1 MKTLLAC
8 LLLALMPLLAWA
20 RDDGD
25 EARKAAAG
33 WVEAGY
39 TLPSPPDERHL
50 LAFRVGAHPVGRFLL
65 DPESL
70 TVGEDGVIRY
80 TLVMRGSGG
89 ASTTTFEGVRCGTR
103 ERRLYANLERD
114 GGWRPFK
121 KSAWQP
127 LPVAGSSI
135 AMFAYSG
142 NDPRATLAY
151 GYLCDGSAPRRARE
165 DIIGRLRGKRVDY
178 LDPYHGVEP

>member
-1 MKTLLAC
+1 MKTALAC
-8 LLLALMPLLAWA
+8 LPLALMPLAA
-20 RDDGD
+20 SAQDPGDG
-25 EARKAAAG
+25 ARKTAG
-33 WVEAGY
+33 WVEAAY
-39 TLPSPPDERHL
+39 TLPSPPDERNL
-50 LAFRVGAHPVGRFLL
+50 LAFRVGTHPVGRFLL
-65 DPESL
+65 DSESL
-70 TVGEDGVIRY
+70 AVGEDGVIRY

-89 ASTTTFEGVRCGTR
+89 ASATTFEGVRCGTR
-103 ERRLYANLERD
+103 ERRLYASLERD

-135 AMFAYSG
+135 VMFAYSG

-151 GYLCDGSAPRRARE
+151 GYLCDGPAPRRTRE
-165 DIIGRLRGKRVDY
+165 DIISRLRGKRVDY